1 MRWKDEL
8 IGNWQ
13 LTKFT
18 RKTKME
24 PKKWSFGANDV
35 PSQIGWYFQVL
46 RFLNIENGG
55 CSWFCR
61 FQSITFDCSEDSVPG
76 VWLLKPS
83 KKEGLD
89 PQKLEGWRDLHGPFG
104 FEIAMILRVGEIF
117 ENILNAQQHDKER
130 VGSLSQQRISYD
142 SEEIP
147 VEKTTSDTP

>member
-1 MRWKDEL
+1 MKVGCRWC
-8 IGNWQ
+8 
-13 LTKFT
+13 
-18 RKTKME
+18 
-24 PKKWSFGANDV
+24 SF
-35 PSQIGWYFQVL
+35 SKGWLFQVL

-89 PQKLEGWRDLHGPFG
+89 PQKLEGWRDLHGPLG

-117 ENILNAQQHDKER
+117 EKILNVQQNAKEW

-147 VEKTTSDTP
+147 VEKQHLTPHRIHVCYIYLHLKKFLW